1 MTKHILILEGSP
13 RKKGNSSTL
22 AAQAANGA
30 REAGA
35 EVESVYLQGL
45 KIAPCN
51 SCDACRKSGVCTIKD
66 DMQELYSKLAAADGL
81 ILASPIFWFTYS
93 AQLKTCI
100 DRWYALWNGDH
111 NFMKG
116 KPAGVILTYGDSDL
130 FTSGGIN
137 AIHTLDTMFDF
148 LGAKADWLYGS
159 LMDIGDAE
167 KDAGFMA
174 SALALGKRIAS

>member
-13 RKKGNSSTL
+13 RKKGNSCTL
-22 AAQAANGA
+22 AAQSAIGA
-30 REAGA
+30 RQAGA
-35 EVESVYLQGL
+35 DVESVFLQRL

-51 SCDACRKSGVCTIKD
+51 SCDACRKTGVCTIKD
-66 DMQELYSKLAAADGL
+66 DMQMLYPKLAEADGL

-100 DRWYALWNGDH
+100 DRWYALWNGNHD
-111 NFMKG
+111 FMKS
-116 KPAGVILTYGDSDL
+116 KPAGVILTYGDTDL
-130 FTSGGIN
+130 FTSGGMN

-148 LGAKADWLYGS
+148 LGAKVDWVYGS

-167 KDAGFMA
+167 KDAGLMA
-174 SALALGKRIAS
+174 SALALGKKIAA